1 MHLTSAGTATRQERM
16 KPTTEDNEG
25 AIIGTQLRLA
35 TCGNNDPA
43 NAASAEQER
52 DNRRERVLFP
62 ACGGYFPSQ
71 AADWRIG

>member
-43 NAASAEQER
+43 DAASAGPKR
-52 DNRRERVLFP
+52 TNRRKRVLFRE
-62 ACGGYFPSQ
+62 CGGYFPGQ